1 MPIVDVTKV
10 ASALNLE
17 ARRVQQLVK
26 LGMPRKSRGRYDP
39 AKCMLWYILYLQ
51 NAPPMPTSA
60 RCNSRRNVECS

>member
-26 LGMPRKSRGRYDP
+26 LGMPEVTR
-39 AKCMLWYILYLQ
+39 A
-51 NAPPMPTSA
+51 
-60 RCNSRRNVECS
+60 V